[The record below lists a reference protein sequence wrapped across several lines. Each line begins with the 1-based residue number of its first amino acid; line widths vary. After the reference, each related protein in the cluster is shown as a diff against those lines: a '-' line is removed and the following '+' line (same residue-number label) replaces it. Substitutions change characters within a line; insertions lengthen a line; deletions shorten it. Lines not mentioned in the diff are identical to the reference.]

1 MQFKNIISMAML
13 ASMVTMGIAA
23 PSRPRPTTKA
33 EKDALLGK
41 TRTIQKIDDTVRN
54 TPDPPEG
61 CIEWI
66 KLGRLMGY
74 CREWEDV
81 VVLKEDIPDDIDGQP
96 PKIGKHNSEFLFT
109 LERPVGCVDWV
120 KKGVDFGYCREW
132 EDVEIP
138 KEDLPEKPVVKHD
151 HTVQTSYERP
161 MGCVDW
167 EQLSP
172 LTGYCYVW
180 AEELK
185 EAKMA
190 QEAKEAKEAKEPLKK
205 VEKRDVAKGK
215 TCEKSPFD
223 IAMPYWTI
231 AGL

>member
-1 MQFKNIISMAML
+1 MQFRNIISMAML
-13 ASMVTMGIAA
+13 ASMITMGMAS
-23 PSRPRPTTKA
+23 PLRPRPTTKA

-54 TPDPPEG
+54 IPDAPEG

-66 KLGRLMGY
+66 KLGGLMGY

-81 VVLKEDIPDDIDGQP
+81 VVLKEDIPDDIDGEP
-96 PKIGKHNSEFLFT
+96 PKIGKHDSEFRCT

-120 KKGVDFGYCREW
+120 KKGIDFGYCREW

-138 KEDLPEKPVVKHD
+138 KENLPEPPVVKHD

-161 MGCVDW
+161 IGCVDW
-167 EQLSP
+167 MQMSP
-172 LTGYCYVW
+172 STGHCYVW

-185 EAKMA
+185 ETQM
-190 QEAKEAKEAKEPLKK
+190 AKEAMEASEKLKK
-205 VEKRDVAKGK
+205 VEKRDVAKAR
-215 TCEKSPFD
+215 TREKSPFD